1 MPALF
6 VALGSALGGVARYW
20 VALAAARAWG
30 EAFPWG
36 TLLINIGG
44 SFVIGLTFTLTAADG
59 AWPASGNVRLF
70 VMTGICGGFT
80 TFSAFSLQS
89 LQLLRDGQW
98 GPALAYM
105 IGSVVLCLAGVA
117 LGYWLGLRLGLAP
130 VGGS

>member
-1 MPALF
+1 MPAL
-6 VALGSALGGVARYW
+6 VIALGSALGGVARYW
-20 VALAAARAWG
+20 LTLAAAKAWG

-36 TLLINIGG
+36 TLLINVVG

-59 AWPASGNVRLF
+59 PWPASTNLRLF

-89 LQLLRDGQW
+89 LQLLRDGEW
-98 GPALAYM
+98 LPALAYM
-105 IGSVVLCLAGVA
+105 GGSVVLCLAGVA

-130 VGGS
+130 AGS